1 MHGRLELFCPSYV
14 KREFTEVSFGI
25 KFHINNVAKRF
36 EIQKQL
42 VHHDNKVNS
51 NMLLISAGV

>member
-1 MHGRLELFCPSYV
+1 MTGSNFFVRPTL
-14 KREFTEVSFGI
+14 REFTEVSFGI
-25 KFHINNVAKRF
+25 KFHINNVVKRF

-51 NMLLISAGV
+51 NILLISAGV